1 LFDVHSAFE
10 KYNEKSPAKIERREM
25 NFGFLLFDDLEEL
38 DLVGPWEVISMW
50 RNHFG
55 GPADCLIIAEKKD
68 PVECF
73 NGMIITPHKSFEEAP
88 VLDYLLVPGGRGTR
102 KEVENK
108 SLIEFV
114 ARQAE
119 SCRFV
124 LSVCTGSLIL
134 HSAGLLKG
142 KKATTHFSM
151 LDNLRNLAEVEV
163 VEKRFVKDGKIWT
176 SAGVSAGI
184 DMALELVAQEA
195 GEETAGKVQLY
206 AEYYP
211 AGIRYGNA
219 HSEPQAPAY
228 LKT

>member
-1 LFDVHSAFE
+1 
-10 KYNEKSPAKIERREM
+10 M

-38 DLVGPWEVISMW
+38 DLVGPWEIISMW
-50 RNHFG
+50 RKHFG
-55 GPADCLIIAEKKD
+55 GPADCLMIAEKDNPIK
-68 PVECF
+68 CY
-73 NGMIITPHKSFEEAP
+73 NGMMITPHKTFADAP
-88 VLDYLLVPGGRGTR
+88 ALDYLLVPGGRGTR

-114 ARQAE
+114 TRQAE

-124 LSVCTGSLIL
+124 LSVCTGSFIL
-134 HSAGLLKG
+134 QSAGLLKG

-151 LDNLRNLAEVEV
+151 LDNLRNLADVEV
-163 VEKRFVKDGKIWT
+163 REERFVKDGTVWT

-211 AGIRYGNA
+211 ADHRYGSA
-219 HSEPQAPAY
+219 HKEPQAPGY
-228 LKT
+228 LNT

>member
-1 LFDVHSAFE
+1 LFDILSTFE
-10 KYNEKSPAKIERREM
+10 KYDAKSPQKIERREM

-38 DLVGPWEVISMW
+38 DLVGPWEVISIW

-55 GPADCLIIAEKKD
+55 GPADCLMIAEKKD
-68 PVECF
+68 PVKCF
-73 NGMIITPHKSFEEAP
+73 NGMIITPHKSFEESPA
-88 VLDYLLVPGGRGTR
+88 LDYLLVPGGRGTR

-119 SCRFV
+119 GCRFV

-163 VEKRFVKDGKIWT
+163 IEKRFVKDGKIWT

-211 AGIRYGNA
+211 AGTRFGNA